1 MELPTIN
8 TLYSNTRKKT
18 TSIIESANDSSMTST
33 DRELH
38 RTCDVNIPLIQA
50 GIKELVDIQLN
61 ILNKSYGDI
70 YRVLSTQKAKT

>member
-33 DRELH
+33 DQELY
-38 RTCDVNIPLIQA
+38 RTCDVNIPLIKA

-61 ILNKSYGDI
+61 VLNKSYGDI